1 MKCVA
6 EIVPT
11 GMKFKSFLIKNIL
24 VVFVYLFISTYFKS
38 DVVFFFKLG
47 KQERHRNKILLINVL

>member
-6 EIVPT
+6 EIAPT
-11 GMKFKSFLIKNIL
+11 GMKLKSFLIKNIL

-38 DVVFFFKLG
+38 DVFFFKNRKTG
-47 KQERHRNKILLINVL
+47 KTKK